1 MKSKIALTLALFLCG
16 CFDDRYRY
24 ACQDPKHFQ
33 DAECQHPAC
42 DFSQTCPEYLV
53 APILE
58 KKIEG
63 NNTQAPVQQQCTS
76 QCR

>member
-1 MKSKIALTLALFLCG
+1 MPTRIAMILLLLLCG

-24 ACQDPKHFQ
+24 ACQDPKHFS

-42 DFSQTCPEYLV
+42 EFSQTCTEYLV

-63 NNTQAPVQQQCTS
+63 NPTQAPVQQQC
-76 QCR
+76 

>member
-1 MKSKIALTLALFLCG
+1 MMKWILLLLLLTG

-24 ACQDPKHFQ
+24 ACQDPAHFKDEQ
-33 DAECQHPAC
+33 CQHPAC
-42 DFSQTCPEYLV
+42 EFSQTCTEYLV

-63 NNTQAPVQQQCTS
+63 NPAQAPVQQQCTS